1 MRQLKQQSLRR
12 RRSNIVS
19 TKQNLADPWIMTTK
33 EHEFWWI
40 CRTNVDPCFLAWTPE
55 KLITK
60 NIWQKRRGKGGKTLI
75 PRTPSIATI
84 FFKAWP
90 ISLCFCKVI
99 SHPLLVSS
107 WKAHLWNCK
116 KTPQSRFKGNCVLM
130 EQLNSITTRSRPTR
144 TLNKWLY
151 KQEPPHATTVQLSAS
166 E

>member
-1 MRQLKQQSLRR
+1 MRQLNEQSH
-12 RRSNIVS
+12 
-19 TKQNLADPWIMTTK
+19 TKRFKYCVNQTEL
-33 EHEFWWI
+33 
-40 CRTNVDPCFLAWTPE
+40 CRP
-55 KLITK
+55 K
-60 NIWQKRRGKGGKTLI
+60 NIDYKRIWILVNLQNKCGSLLLGLNTREVDNQKHLPEGEGREEKPL

-107 WKAHLWNCK
+107 WKAHLWNCRENS
-116 KTPQSRFKGNCVLM
+116 TIKGNCVLK